1 MATYHI
7 HINERM
13 TLGKSLISLLKLAPE
28 VVTFEPTVKKQA
40 TPQKSELYKSL
51 ESAFKDVRE
60 IMDGKQKKQTLR
72 EFLNEL

>member
-7 HINERM
+7 HINENIAF
-13 TLGKSLISLLKLAPE
+13 GKSLINLLKSVPE
-28 VVTFEPTVKKQA
+28 VVTFEPIVKKQA
-40 TPQKSELYKSL
+40 APKKNELYKSL